1 MTFNSDPNK
10 QAQKL
15 IFSRKTKKIIH
26 PPLTFSKNTLSQT
39 TSKKHLGVI
48 LNSSLSFDEHLIRV
62 QSKTNNTIGVLR
74 KL

>member
-1 MTFNSDPNK
+1 MSFNSDPNK

-26 PPLTFSKNTLSQT
+26 PPLTFSKNTLNQT

-48 LNSSLSFDEHLIRV
+48 LHSSLSFDEHLIRV
-62 QSKTNNTIGVLR
+62 QSKTNNTIGVLH